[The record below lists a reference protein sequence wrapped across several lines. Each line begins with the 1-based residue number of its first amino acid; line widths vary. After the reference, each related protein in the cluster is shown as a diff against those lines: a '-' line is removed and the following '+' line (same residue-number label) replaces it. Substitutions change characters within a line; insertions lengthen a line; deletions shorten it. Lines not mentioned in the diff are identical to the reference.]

1 MPLAVQTLRRR
12 RDGVELSIVPHLSS
26 LLLFPPLLSVPSRT
40 IPFGPGQSTRTKVRR
55 LPLLDSHFTDHTSLQ
70 LLLLL
75 FKPSCLCSDPIG
87 RAFPALPCL
96 IIQLGD
102 TDQLAM
108 PMQCQVVLCSV
119 VLCGP
124 GLSWRS

>member
-1 MPLAVQTLRRR
+1 MDAVARCAADAGGRPPGNKGFN
-12 RDGVELSIVPHLSS
+12 DGLIW
-26 LLLFPPLLSVPSRT
+26 LL
-40 IPFGPGQSTRTKVRR
+40 
-55 LPLLDSHFTDHTSLQ
+55 

-87 RAFPALPCL
+87 RAFPPLPCL

-108 PMQCQVVLCSV
+108 PMQCQVALCPV